1 MRVNQFFIDF
11 FSLLTLVDVSG
22 VEFDK
27 LNRQIVK
34 ILQSGSTPKLYIK
47 AIADLEDFMNE
58 TVIKQKTS
66 VKKMNASNAK
76 GFNAVKQRIKKNNK
90 DYMAEIEKYRENK
103 DEYMQSEDEGIIV
116 ETTKK
121 PRALRTD
128 DLLIGDDEGFAT
140 VGRGGKT

>member
-58 TVIKQKTS
+58 TVIKQKS
-66 VKKMNASNAK
+66 SAKKMNASNAK

-90 DYMAEIEKYRENK
+90 DYMAEIEGCSSFLRH
-103 DEYMQSEDEGIIV
+103 QSC
-116 ETTKK
+116 
-121 PRALRTD
+121 PL
-128 DLLIGDDEGFAT
+128 
-140 VGRGGKT
+140 GRVTRGRRKIRGRQQASESHRSAPFV